1 MPKKFVPGESVPK
14 EPVPDKPRRSAIVVG
29 GGVGGLTMARD
40 LAAGGMSVI
49 LLEASDHLGGKVAS
63 HTVAGIELDSGAE
76 SFANRGG
83 TVAAL
88 AAELGVN
95 VVRPRAGGAWLKP
108 VTGNPVP
115 LPATSVLGIPGTALA
130 TDVINVIGYPGA
142 FRAVLDQLMLG
153 FLGSKERTLGAMVRR
168 RMGSAVLEKLVAPVV
183 TGIHSRHPDELDVD
197 VVAPGLRAALLSEG
211 SLALAVRSLRAASPA
226 GSAVSGIDGGI
237 HYLVEQ
243 LALDARALG
252 VEVRTGARVT
262 EADST
267 GVTVAGE
274 RLTADHVVLA
284 TPLDAPTE
292 TTIVLATLV
301 VDAAA
306 LDGAPRGTGLL
317 VAAGAQGVSAKAL
330 THSTAKWP
338 WLAARLPAHRHVI
351 RLSYS
356 GRLPGEL
363 ETQAKQDAEV
373 LLGVPLP
380 ASAVLGFDA
389 VAWPAVPQRPHDI
402 PGVTMI
408 GESASGTGLA
418 AVISAARR
426 EAGRLLGEVDT

>member
-1 MPKKFVPGESVPK
+1 MPR
-14 EPVPDKPRRSAIVVG
+14 EPVPREPVPSAIVVG
-29 GGVGGLTMARD
+29 GGVAGLVIARD

-49 LLEASDHLGGKVAS
+49 LLEASDRLGGKVSS
-63 HTVAGIELDSGAE
+63 HTVGGLELDAGAE

-83 TVAAL
+83 GVAAL
-88 AAELGVN
+88 AAELGVK
-95 VVRPRAGGAWLKP
+95 VVRPLAGGAWLKP
-108 VTGNPVP
+108 VTGNPLP
-115 LPATSVLGIPGTALA
+115 LPATSLLGIPASALA
-130 TDVINVIGYPGA
+130 TDVINVVGYPGA

-197 VVAPGLRAALLSEG
+197 VVAPGLRAALLDQG

-237 HYLVEQ
+237 HFLIEQ
-243 LALDARALG
+243 LVLDARALG
-252 VEVRTGARVT
+252 VEVRTGTRVI

-267 GVTVAGE
+267 GVTTQAG
-274 RLTADHVVLA
+274 RLEAGHVVLA
-284 TPLDAPTE
+284 TPLDPPAE

-306 LDGAPRGTGLL
+306 LDSAPRGTGLL
-317 VAAGAQGVSAKAL
+317 VASGAEGVSAKAL

-338 WLAARLPAHRHVI
+338 WLAAKVPAHRHVI

-356 GRLPGEL
+356 GRLPTAL
-363 ETQAKQDAEV
+363 EGQARQDAEV
-373 LLGVPLP
+373 LLGVPIP
-380 ASAVLGFDA
+380 ATAVLGFDA
-389 VAWPAVPQRPHDI
+389 VAWPAVPPRPRDI
-402 PGVTMI
+402 PGVTLI
-408 GESASGTGLA
+408 GESAAGTGLA
-418 AVISAARR
+418 SVISYARK